1 MPANPK
7 LFRMST
13 EQLRATRQA
22 QREAYLRWVNSLTHG
37 RIKIQRRGGGET
49 LYARINQ
56 GFLTFDRMRNDG
68 KMTCP
73 EKVELTVALPNY
85 NVIKFVL
92 GPDQLRPCAFLPPA
106 SLPGPNNWSIIV
118 PSFVE
123 KKTM

>member
-1 MPANPK
+1 
-7 LFRMST
+7 MST
-13 EQLRATRQA
+13 EQLRAARQA

-37 RIKIQRRGGGET
+37 RIKIQRRGGET

-56 GFLTFDRMRNDG
+56 GFLISGGMRNDG
-68 KMTCP
+68 KITCP

-92 GPDQLRPCAFLPPA
+92 GPDQLRPCAFLPPV
-106 SLPGPNNWSIIV
+106 SLPGPNGWSIIV